1 MKIALYY
8 ECMSCFLCIV
18 EDASIVAI
26 CYVLNFPLDAQFVMG
41 LSRSIKS
48 LFFVSPTHQLRD
60 YQLEGVNWM
69 YNTWCKGNSSILADE
84 MGLGKTIQTISLFS
98 YIFHTHQVL

>member
-1 MKIALYY
+1 MILYETVVFELMKINTAY
-8 ECMSCFLCIV
+8 
-18 EDASIVAI
+18 D
-26 CYVLNFPLDAQFVMG
+26 
-41 LSRSIKS
+41 
-48 LFFVSPTHQLRD
+48 LFIFVSPTHQLRD

-98 YIFHTHQVL
+98 YIFHTHQVGLL